1 MLDAG
6 AEMTRL
12 AVLLGLSREVI
23 RIWFCNRRQATKNA
37 TTSRTRTHLSWRH
50 RNTDQSQ
57 YMDVSRCVD
66 ADSRSYTYSLGW
78 DVPLKNSGMHMFVKH

>member
-37 TTSRTRTHLSWRH
+37 TTSRTHTHLS
-50 RNTDQSQ
+50 
-57 YMDVSRCVD
+57 
-66 ADSRSYTYSLGW
+66 
-78 DVPLKNSGMHMFVKH
+78 